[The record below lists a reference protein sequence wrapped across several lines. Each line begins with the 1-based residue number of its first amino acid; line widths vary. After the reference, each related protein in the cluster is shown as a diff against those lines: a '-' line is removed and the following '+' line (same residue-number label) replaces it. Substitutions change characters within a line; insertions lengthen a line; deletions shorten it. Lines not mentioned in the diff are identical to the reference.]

1 MKDGTFH
8 ESGIIPESET
18 ITYGQTKKS
27 CKRKRSDTD
36 KREKKLKV
44 RNIRVAKTIG
54 TKTIA
59 GLLALGLA
67 LGTPLSVCAE
77 DTGVTVQEQSETV
90 QAKKVDGSEELTD
103 ISDKVLEMIQ
113 NEEVKLH
120 EETEYLEDVK
130 TGQKVNPETGER
142 VDEIPAPEPTPEPE
156 PTPDPTPTPNP
167 DVQDSGDTDAG
178 KKEGKKDTTQKVT
191 ESEQEI
197 QAAQEAAAQ
206 DPNAAK
212 SNEELISRQKIVRA
226 PKIVDNYTLA
236 GGNIGEG
243 RRKQFMKYI
252 C

>member
-1 MKDGTFH
+1 M
-8 ESGIIPESET
+8 
-18 ITYGQTKKS
+18 
-27 CKRKRSDTD
+27 
-36 KREKKLKV
+36 KV
-44 RNIRVAKTIG
+44 RNIRVAKMIG
-54 TKTIA
+54 TKIIA

-113 NEEVKLH
+113 NEEVKLN
-120 EETEYLEDVK
+120 EETKYLEDVK

-142 VDEIPAPEPTPEPE
+142 VDEIPTLAPEPTTEPTTEPTPEPE

-191 ESEQEI
+191 EAEQEI
-197 QAAQEAAAQ
+197 QAAQETAAQ

-252 C
+252 F

>member
-1 MKDGTFH
+1 MEH
-8 ESGIIPESET
+8 SMSQESYQSDE
-18 ITYGQTKKS
+18 KS
-27 CKRKRSDTD
+27 CKRKRRETD

-113 NEEVKLH
+113 NEEVKLN
-120 EETEYLEDVK
+120 EETKYLEDVK

-142 VDEIPAPEPTPEPE
+142 VDEIPAPEPE
-156 PTPDPTPTPNP
+156 PTPEPTPTPNP

-191 ESEQEI
+191 EAEQEI
-197 QAAQEAAAQ
+197 QAAQETAAQ